1 MLEFGWLNVDC
12 NDNEIRIL
20 LIITNYDL
28 HICML
33 HEHSPDHPL
42 SIAYW
47 RHCPFLSS
55 ARAICSLAALV
66 GAFLASSY
74 PRTNPFSASF
84 LLVYHIL

>member
-33 HEHSPDHPL
+33 HEHSPDHPIVHCL
-42 SIAYW
+42 LATLPISILCARNMQSRSTCW
-47 RHCPFLSS
+47 HVLGKFLS
-55 ARAICSLAALV
+55 
-66 GAFLASSY
+66 
-74 PRTNPFSASF
+74 
-84 LLVYHIL
+84 